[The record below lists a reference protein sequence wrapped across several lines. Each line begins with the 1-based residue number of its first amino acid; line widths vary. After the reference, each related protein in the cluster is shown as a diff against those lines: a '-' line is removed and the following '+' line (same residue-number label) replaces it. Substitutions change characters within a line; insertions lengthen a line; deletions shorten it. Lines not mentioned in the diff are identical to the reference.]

1 MEPSILRNLLLGL
14 GLLPGLLPGLLLM
27 VSGGLALSGCSS
39 TGNDAAGKDTRNK
52 LLVSVRDQRM
62 MLLRDGK
69 PIKTYPISTSKF
81 GLGSQV
87 GSNRTPLGSM
97 EIARKIGDGQPMG
110 MVFKGRR
117 PTGEILEANAPGRDP
132 IVSRILWLNGKD
144 RHNRN
149 TFSRLIYIHG
159 TPEEWRLGRPASYGC
174 IRMGMRD
181 VVDLYNRVG
190 EGAEVTVIRESL
202 LHARKGRGN
211 TRERLG
217 DPDHLGFA
225 LSE

>member
-1 MEPSILRNLLLGL
+1 
-14 GLLPGLLPGLLLM
+14 
-27 VSGGLALSGCSS
+27 
-39 TGNDAAGKDTRNK
+39 
-52 LLVSVRDQRM
+52 